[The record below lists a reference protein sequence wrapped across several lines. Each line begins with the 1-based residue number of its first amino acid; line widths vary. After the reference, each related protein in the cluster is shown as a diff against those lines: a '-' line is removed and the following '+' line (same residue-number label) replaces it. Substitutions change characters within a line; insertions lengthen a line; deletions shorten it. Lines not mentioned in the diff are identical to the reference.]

1 MKYKLTEEQYD
12 ALIEGQKK
20 KNKLEKQLLL
30 DINKIRESLY
40 VEKLISD
47 AIVDK
52 MKHYKKKYGNVVN
65 NVVESLLKQ
74 DIISLEQAN
83 ELR

>member
-1 MKYKLTEEQYD
+1 MKYKLTEEQYE

-47 AIVDK
+47 AIIDK
-52 MKHYKKKYGNVVN
+52 MKYYKKKYGSVVN

>member
-1 MKYKLTEEQYD
+1 MKYKLTEEQYET
-12 ALIEGQKK
+12 LIESQKK

-30 DINKIRESLY
+30 DIDKIRQSLY

-52 MKHYKKKYGNVVN
+52 VKYYKKKHGNIVN
-65 NVVESLLKQ
+65 SIIDSLLKQ
-74 DIISLEQAN
+74 DIISFEQAN
-83 ELR
+83 VLR